1 MSTDAGTRSEDG
13 ARPIPASPWIIAPT
27 VGLAAFMEVLDI
39 SIVNVSLQ
47 HVAGSMAATPDEATW
62 ILTSYLVTNAIVLP
76 ISGWLSQTFGRK
88 RYFLFSI
95 IGFSVTS
102 LVCGLAPS
110 LGFLIVARG
119 LQGMTGGGLQPTA
132 QAFLA
137 DAFPPER
144 RGQAFAAYG
153 LAVVFGPAIGPTV
166 GGWITDNIDWRWV
179 FLINVPVGAI
189 VSLLAMNVL
198 PDPSAER
205 EARKAQWAKGLN
217 FDYLGFGFLAIG
229 MAALQVVLDK
239 GQEDDW
245 FASSMI
251 ADLSVTAAVT
261 LVAFA
266 IWELRRADPIV
277 DLHLFR
283 DRAFA
288 SGNVMMFMLGFALL
302 GTTAMLPLF
311 VQTLLGYT
319 AEQAGLVLS
328 PGGFAT
334 MLMMPVAGALS
345 GRIDARVL
353 ITVGLVGTAIAMFH
367 MSGFDI
373 GVDYSTLAWARI
385 YQSLGLALLFIPIN
399 TAAYQGVP
407 ADKNANASAIINMMR
422 NIGGSVG
429 ISILDTYIARRE
441 QANQVTLIRHVTPY
455 AAPTSKTLQTLQ
467 QMYQAGHGSAV
478 GAMHAAQAQL
488 YSVVQTQ
495 AAVLSY
501 IDAFWL
507 VGAVLVAMIPLVVLL
522 RRPQP
527 QGRGGTASASASA
540 AIH

>member
-1 MSTDAGTRSEDG
+1 MTMSTDTGTWQG
-13 ARPIPASPWIIAPT
+13 GVRPAASGVSRWIIAPT

-39 SIVNVSLQ
+39 SIVNVSLE

-62 ILTSYLVTNAIVLP
+62 ILTAYLVTNAIVLP

-88 RYFLFSI
+88 RYFLGCI
-95 IGFSVTS
+95 IGFSITS
-102 LVCGLAPS
+102 LFCGLAPT
-110 LGFLIVARG
+110 LGLLIIARG
-119 LQGMTGGGLQPTA
+119 LQGMTGGGLQPTS
-132 QAFLA
+132 QAILA
-137 DAFPPER
+137 DAFPPEK

-153 LAVVFGPAIGPTV
+153 MAVVFGPAIGPTV
-166 GGWITDNIDWRWV
+166 GGWITDNLDWRWV
-179 FLINVPVGAI
+179 FLINVPVGII
-189 VSLLAMNVL
+189 VSLLAVRVL
-198 PDPSAER
+198 SDAPHEIAARRER
-205 EARKAQWAKGLN
+205 RRLGLN
-217 FDYLGFGFLAIG
+217 LDYIGFALLVIG
-229 MAALQVVLDK
+229 MCALQVVLDK

-245 FASSMI
+245 FASTLI
-251 ADLSVTAAVT
+251 TGLSVTAAVA
-261 LVAFA
+261 LVAFT

-288 SGNVMMFMLGFALL
+288 SGNVLMFMLGFALM
-302 GTTAMLPLF
+302 GTTVLLPLF

-334 MLMMPVAGALS
+334 MVMMPIVGMLS
-345 GRIDARVL
+345 GRIDARLL
-353 ITVGLVGTAIAMFH
+353 IVIGLAGTAIAMFH

-373 GVDYSTLAWARI
+373 GVDYSTLGWARV

-399 TAAYQGVP
+399 TAAYQRVP

-429 ISILDTYIARRE
+429 IAVLTTYIARRE

-455 AAPTSKTLQTLQ
+455 GAATNRMLQTLQ
-467 QMYQAGHGSAV
+467 QIYQAGHASAV
-478 GAMHAAQAQL
+478 GSLHEAQAQL
-488 YSVVQTQ
+488 YSIVQTQ

-507 VGAVLVAMIPLVVLL
+507 VGAVLVAMIPLVLLL
-522 RRPQP
+522 RRARP
-527 QGRGGTASASASA
+527 GASPA
-540 AIH
+540 AVH